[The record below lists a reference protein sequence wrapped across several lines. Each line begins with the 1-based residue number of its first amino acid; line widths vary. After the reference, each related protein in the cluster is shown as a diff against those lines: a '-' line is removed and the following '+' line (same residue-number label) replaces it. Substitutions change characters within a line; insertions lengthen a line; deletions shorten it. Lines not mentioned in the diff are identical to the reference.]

1 MKTFLALL
9 FMAAS
14 VVMAATPNWWDYY
27 TIEDVPLPE
36 TVDHQ
41 LGGVDVLRDGRVAAC
56 FHSGEVLILDPT
68 TGEWTEFAR
77 GLQTP
82 LGLVEDDDGALVV
95 MQWAELTRLR
105 DTDGDGV
112 ADHYETVFD
121 GFGVSGN
128 YHEFSYGPAKDKA
141 GNYYVSLNVASN
153 FAGTFK
159 TVRGPFSQIGL
170 AEETM
175 KTWQELGD
183 EWPKIKA
190 QAGRMHSRV
199 PYRGCVVKI
208 TPEGEGSVFAYGFRS
223 PDGIGFDDEDRLWV
237 TDNQGDWRG
246 TSPLY
251 HVEEGGFYGHPASL
265 VWKPGWTRNPLD
277 VPVAELDAMRT
288 RAAGLFPHGELANSP
303 TQPIPTIDPEQF
315 GLPRGELIIGEMN
328 QPLFARF
335 LADDVGGALQ
345 GTMVPF
351 LQGIELGIGRHRM
364 SFDEAGS
371 LWIGKIHLGWAG
383 DEGLKKVSWNGITPF
398 LVDGVKLQENG
409 FEISFNQPLGKQLPN
424 LAVSRHTYTYH
435 KEYGSPKIDL
445 QDVDVSGVRVSANRR
460 TMTVTLPWIDRGYLY
475 TLDLGEAVNH
485 AGAPLMGDVL
495 RYHVVNVLGDDAA
508 SNSDQP
514 FEDLLADADL
524 GAWRPGDKEGK
535 WTLTDGILTRGE
547 IKAGSLNTK
556 EKYQNFDLRF
566 EWNISEGGN
575 SGVIYRINHGRGLEY
590 QLLDD
595 ENHVRGKEPLSSSAA
610 IYDIV
615 ESVGAPLRQAGE
627 WNSARIVA
635 DGNHIEHWLNGVK
648 VLETEF
654 GSADW
659 TERFLKSKN
668 AKVEHYGEG
677 GSQIQLQDHSAN
689 VHFRNMR
696 IRRLE

>member
-1 MKTFLALL
+1 MKTLIALFLVTA
-9 FMAAS
+9 
-14 VVMAATPNWWDYY
+14 VIGTAATPDWWKYY
-27 TIEDVPLPE
+27 TIEDIPLPE

-56 FHSGEVLILDPT
+56 FYSGEVLILDPK

-82 LGLVEDDDGALVV
+82 LGLAEDDDGALVV
-95 MQWAELTRLR
+95 MQWAELTRMR
-105 DTDGDGV
+105 DTDGDGK

-121 GFGVSGN
+121 GFGISGN
-128 YHEFSYGPAKDKA
+128 YHEFAYGPAQDA
-141 GNYYVSLNVASN
+141 EGNYYVSLNVASN
-153 FAGTFK
+153 FAGTYN

-175 KTWQELGD
+175 KGWIKLGD
-183 EWPKIKA
+183 EWPEIKA
-190 QAGRMHSRV
+190 QAGRMYSRV
-199 PYRGCVVKI
+199 PYRGCVLKI

-223 PDGIGFDDEDRLWV
+223 PDGLGFDDEGRLWV

-277 VPVAELDAMRT
+277 VPVEELDAMRT

-303 TQPIPTIDPEQF
+303 TQPIPSIDPEQF

-335 LADDVGGALQ
+335 LPDEVGGVLQ

-351 LQGIELGIGRHRM
+351 LLGIELGIGRHRM
-364 SFDEAGS
+364 SFDEDGS

-383 DEGLKKVSWNGITPF
+383 DEGLKKVTWNGITPF
-398 LVDGVKLQENG
+398 LATGVKLQERG
-409 FEISFNQPLGKQLPN
+409 FEISFNQALGEELPD
-424 LAVSRHTYTYH
+424 LQVSRHTYTYH

-445 QDVDVSGVRVSANRR
+445 QGVAVSAMRVSDDRR
-460 TMTVTLPWIDRGYLY
+460 TLTVTLPWIDRGYLY
-475 TLDLGEAVNH
+475 TLDLGEAENH
-485 AGAPLMGDVL
+485 AGDPLMGEVL
-495 RYHVVNVLGDDAA
+495 RYHVVNTVGTDAA
-508 SNSDQP
+508 SKSDQP
-514 FEDLLADADL
+514 FEDLLAGDELA
-524 GAWRPGDKEGK
+524 AWRPGNNEGK
-535 WTLTDGILTRGE
+535 WTIADGVLTRGE
-547 IKAGSLNTK
+547 VKAGSLNTK

-566 EWNISEGGN
+566 EWKISEGGN

-590 QLLDD
+590 QVLDD
-595 ENHVRGKEPLSSSAA
+595 ENHVRGKEPLSSSAS

-615 ESVGAPLRQAGE
+615 EPEGSPLRKAGA
-627 WNSARIVA
+627 WNTARIVA
-635 DGNHIEHWLNGVK
+635 DGNHLEHWLNGVK

-668 AKVEHYGEG
+668 AKVENFGEG
-677 GSQIQLQDHSAN
+677 GSQIQLQDHSSN

-696 IRRLE
+696 IRQLD

>member
-1 MKTFLALL
+1 MKTFLALFL
-9 FMAAS
+9 MAAS
-14 VVMAATPNWWDYY
+14 IGMAATPDWWNYY

-41 LGGVDVLRDGRVAAC
+41 LGGVDVLSDGRIAAC
-56 FHSGEVLILDPT
+56 FHSGEVLILDPA

-121 GFGVSGN
+121 GFGISGN
-128 YHEFSYGPAKDKA
+128 YHEFAYGPAKDKA

-170 AEETM
+170 TEETM
-175 KTWQELGD
+175 KSWQELGD

-190 QAGRMHSRV
+190 QAGRMYSRV

-223 PDGIGFDDEDRLWV
+223 PDGIGFDDEGRLWV

-303 TQPIPTIDPEQF
+303 TQPIATIDPEQF
-315 GLPRGELIIGEMN
+315 GLPRGELIIAEMN

-398 LVDGVKLQENG
+398 
-409 FEISFNQPLGKQLPN
+409 
-424 LAVSRHTYTYH
+424 
-435 KEYGSPKIDL
+435 
-445 QDVDVSGVRVSANRR
+445 
-460 TMTVTLPWIDRGYLY
+460 
-475 TLDLGEAVNH
+475 
-485 AGAPLMGDVL
+485 
-495 RYHVVNVLGDDAA
+495 
-508 SNSDQP
+508 
-514 FEDLLADADL
+514 
-524 GAWRPGDKEGK
+524 
-535 WTLTDGILTRGE
+535 
-547 IKAGSLNTK
+547 
-556 EKYQNFDLRF
+556 
-566 EWNISEGGN
+566 
-575 SGVIYRINHGRGLEY
+575 
-590 QLLDD
+590 
-595 ENHVRGKEPLSSSAA
+595 
-610 IYDIV
+610 
-615 ESVGAPLRQAGE
+615 
-627 WNSARIVA
+627 
-635 DGNHIEHWLNGVK
+635 
-648 VLETEF
+648 
-654 GSADW
+654 
-659 TERFLKSKN
+659 
-668 AKVEHYGEG
+668 
-677 GSQIQLQDHSAN
+677 
-689 VHFRNMR
+689 
-696 IRRLE
+696 

>member
-1 MKTFLALL
+1 
-9 FMAAS
+9 
-14 VVMAATPNWWDYY
+14 
-27 TIEDVPLPE
+27 
-36 TVDHQ
+36 
-41 LGGVDVLRDGRVAAC
+41 
-56 FHSGEVLILDPT
+56 
-68 TGEWTEFAR
+68 
-77 GLQTP
+77 
-82 LGLVEDDDGALVV
+82 
-95 MQWAELTRLR
+95 
-105 DTDGDGV
+105 
-112 ADHYETVFD
+112 
-121 GFGVSGN
+121 
-128 YHEFSYGPAKDKA
+128 
-141 GNYYVSLNVASN
+141 
-153 FAGTFK
+153 
-159 TVRGPFSQIGL
+159 
-170 AEETM
+170 
-175 KTWQELGD
+175 
-183 EWPKIKA
+183 
-190 QAGRMHSRV
+190 
-199 PYRGCVVKI
+199 
-208 TPEGEGSVFAYGFRS
+208 
-223 PDGIGFDDEDRLWV
+223 
-237 TDNQGDWRG
+237 
-246 TSPLY
+246 
-251 HVEEGGFYGHPASL
+251 
-265 VWKPGWTRNPLD
+265 
-277 VPVAELDAMRT
+277 
-288 RAAGLFPHGELANSP
+288 
-303 TQPIPTIDPEQF
+303 
-315 GLPRGELIIGEMN
+315 MN

-398 LVDGVKLQENG
+398 LVEGVKLLKNG

-424 LAVSRHTYTYH
+424 LEVSRHTYTYH

-445 QDVDVSGVRVSANRR
+445 QNVDVSGVRVSADRR
-460 TMTVTLPWIDRGYLY
+460 TMTVALPWIDRGYLY
-475 TLDLGEAVNH
+475 TLTLGETVNH

-495 RYHVVNVLGDDAA
+495 RYHVVNTVGADAA
-508 SNSDQP
+508 SKSDQP
-514 FEDLLADADL
+514 FENLLADADL
-524 GAWRPGDKEGK
+524 AAWRPGDKAGRWALTEGV
-535 WTLTDGILTRGE
+535 LTRGE

-556 EKYQNFDLRF
+556 EKFQNFDLRF
-566 EWNISEGGN
+566 QWKISEGGN

-615 ESVGAPLRQAGE
+615 ESVYAPLRQAGE
-627 WNSARIVA
+627 WNTARIVA

-668 AKVEHYGEG
+668 AKVENYGEG

-696 IRRLE
+696 IRKLD